1 MADSNREANEDNPR
15 GYYELEIVKRL
26 KSEKQWVATAT
37 GKAVKVIAQLLPQL
51 PPQFRYKIVFI
62 NRELGEV
69 LRSQEKMLQRHEQV
83 GADISN
89 ERLQTVFEKQLQR
102 TRTWLAERPNV
113 ETLYLEHREIINKP
127 TEMAACIN
135 TFLGGYLNVKAMTDV
150 VKPALYRQRG
160 HG

>member
-1 MADSNREANEDNPR
+1 MVMQLLEAGGVPIMADSNREANEDNPR

-69 LRSQEKMLQRHEQV
+69 LRS
-83 GADISN
+83 
-89 ERLQTVFEKQLQR
+89 
-102 TRTWLAERPNV
+102 
-113 ETLYLEHREIINKP
+113 
-127 TEMAACIN
+127 
-135 TFLGGYLNVKAMTDV
+135 
-150 VKPALYRQRG
+150 
-160 HG
+160 